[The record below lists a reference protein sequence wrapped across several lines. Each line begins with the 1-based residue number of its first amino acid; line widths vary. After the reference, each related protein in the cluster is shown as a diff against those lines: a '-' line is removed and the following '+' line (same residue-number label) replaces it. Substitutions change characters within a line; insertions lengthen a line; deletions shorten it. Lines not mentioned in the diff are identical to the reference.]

1 MNLSA
6 LPGLTAGDFKDRVRR
21 PVYLV
26 VLLAAVGLGYLA
38 VPPADGRWVILA
50 LGEYRGTY
58 NSAYVGVATALAG
71 ALWLTLGGFYVVR
84 KGIARDEETRVGQ
97 ILAATPVRTTLFL
110 ASKFLSSFLVLA
122 SMLGVLAVTA
132 LAMQLVRGEDRGIDL
147 VALFKPFLV
156 MALPLLALTAAAAVL
171 FETVPV
177 LRGGVGN
184 VIWFFVALVV
194 GIGGQSSDAPL
205 GGLGVGRATDSM
217 GAALTEELGKGGDRA
232 FSLGL
237 TQVAEPLR
245 PFRWDGFELGGGLLT
260 SRLLIVVIAVA
271 LALLPALWFGRFDPS
286 RDRRGAAA
294 RVSAEDE
301 GDAGSLAGA
310 DTPGPAVPMYRPAP
324 TAALT
329 LPKTATESGGTF
341 GRLLAGEVR
350 ILVGGVSPWWW
361 VVAAALTVAGLAVP
375 GDLVTGLVLPAVW
388 IWPVL
393 IWSRLGS
400 QQVEHGMEGLLGAYP
415 AVRRRL
421 LAEWGSGVVLT
432 AVLGVAPLIRMALAG
447 DAPGLAAWLAGV
459 LFIPSL
465 AMLLGVVCR
474 THRVFQAVYLPIWY
488 LVVNKVAAVD
498 FMGAVRDAG
507 APAGPTPL
515 FYAAA
520 LLMLGA
526 AFLAAETRRNLTA

>member
-286 RDRRGAAA
+286 RDRRGDAA

>member
-1 MNLSA
+1 MNLRA

-97 ILAATPVRTTLFL
+97 ILAATPVRTALFL

-132 LAMQLVRGEDRGIDL
+132 LAMQLMRGEDRGIDL
-147 VALFKPFLV
+147 IALLKPFLV
-156 MALPLLALTAAAAVL
+156 LALPLLALTAAAAVL

-205 GGLGVGRATDSM
+205 GGLGVGRAIDSM
-217 GAALTEELGKGGDRA
+217 DAALTEELGKGGDRT

-237 TQVAEPLR
+237 TQIAEPLT
-245 PFRWDGFELGGGLLT
+245 PFRWDGFELAGGFLA

-271 LALLPALWFGRFDPS
+271 LALLPAFWFGRFDPS

-294 RVSAEDE
+294 KAGAEDE
-301 GDAGSLAGA
+301 AAALSGAGDTGQ
-310 DTPGPAVPMYRPAP
+310 TAVPVYRPAP

-329 LPKTATESGGTF
+329 LPKTATESGGGTF

-361 VVAAALTVAGLAVP
+361 AVAAALTVAGLVVP
-375 GDLVTGLVLPAVW
+375 AGLVTGLVLPAVW

-432 AVLGVAPLIRMALAG
+432 AVLGVAPLIRMALAA
-447 DAPGLAAWLAGV
+447 DLPGLAAWLAGV

-488 LVVNKVAAVD
+488 LVVNKVAALD

>member
-97 ILAATPVRTTLFL
+97 ILAVTPVRTALFL

-132 LAMQLVRGEDRGIDL
+132 LAMQLVRGEDREIDL
-147 VALFKPFLV
+147 VALLKPFLV

-171 FETVPV
+171 FETVPA

-205 GGLGVGRATDSM
+205 SGLGVGRAVDSM

-237 TQVAEPLR
+237 TQVAEPLT
-245 PFRWDGFELGGGLLT
+245 PFRWDGFELGGGFLA
-260 SRLLIVVIAVA
+260 SRLLIVVIAIA

-286 RDRRGAAA
+286 RDRRGDAAPVPA
-294 RVSAEDE
+294 GDE
-301 GDAGSLAGA
+301 ADAGSLAGA
-310 DTPGPAVPMYRPAP
+310 DASGPAVPVYRPAP
-324 TAALT
+324 TAALL
-329 LPKTATESGGTF
+329 LPKTAIESGGTF

-350 ILVGGVSPWWW
+350 ILVGGVSPSWWG
-361 VVAAALTVAGLAVP
+361 VAAALTVAGLTVP
-375 GDLVTGLVLPAVW
+375 SGLVTGLILPAVW

-393 IWSRLGS
+393 IWSCLGS

-432 AVLGVAPLIRMALAG
+432 AVLGLAPLIRMALAV
-447 DAPGLAAWLAGV
+447 DFPGLAAWLAGV

-488 LVVNKVAAVD
+488 LVVNKVAALD

-515 FYAAA
+515 IYAAA

-526 AFLAAETRRNLTA
+526 SFLAAEIRRILTA